1 MEAKKLQKR
10 TILKILKQCRE
21 NDEVKNGYWGYFLCN
36 RLRTLIARH
45 LKIDYG
51 ELNDDISIYIPLFKH
66 SNAVEHADA
75 YPRDDKDEIPY
86 VWWNIDNCDTVYECN
101 MKRAKF
107 LDWLIEQYSKK

>member
-21 NDEVKNGYWGYFLCN
+21 NDRIKSVRGSYFLCTE
-36 RLRTLIARH
+36 LKDLISQH
-45 LKIDYG
+45 LKIEYG
-51 ELNDDISIYIPLFKH
+51 DVNEDISIYIPLFNH
-66 SNAVEHADA
+66 SNAVKHADA
-75 YPRDDKDEIPY
+75 DPLDKGEVPY
-86 VWWNIDNCDTVYECN
+86 VWWDSVGNSIVYECN

>member
-10 TILKILKQCRE
+10 TILKILKECRQSDII
-21 NDEVKNGYWGYFLCN
+21 NSNIYMYFLCVE
-36 RLRTLIARH
+36 LKVLISKH
-45 LKIDYG
+45 FKIHYDKV
-51 ELNDDISIYIPLFKH
+51 NDDVSIYIPLFNH

-75 YPRDDKDEIPY
+75 NPRDDKGEIPY
-86 VWWNIDNCDTVYECN
+86 VWWDTVKTTIYECN